1 MIELLNDKIADV
13 EGLVRAFVGLMALVM
28 VIVVWVRT
36 KSFVPT
42 LGAVLFGAFVIWAV
56 NNVAFLEQ
64 KVEEEFEGALA
75 TSPLDVGD
83 RVRRVELPDAT

>member
-1 MIELLNDKIADV
+1 MIDLLNDKIADV

-36 KSFVPT
+36 KSFVPV

-64 KVEEEFEGALA
+64 KVDEEFQSLRAPTTVDDGHAPEDG
-75 TSPLDVGD
+75 S
-83 RVRRVELPDAT
+83 DAA

>member
-1 MIELLNDKIADV
+1 MIDLLNDKIVDV

-64 KVEEEFEGALA
+64 KVGEEFQSLRAPTTVDDGYGAE
-75 TSPLDVGD
+75 D
-83 RVRRVELPDAT
+83 RSDAA

>member
-1 MIELLNDKIADV
+1 MIDLLNDKIADV

-36 KSFVPT
+36 KSFVPV

-64 KVEEEFEGALA
+64 KVDEEFQSLRPPVTVDDGHE
-75 TSPLDVGD
+75 PED
-83 RVRRVELPDAT
+83 LPDEA

>member
-1 MIELLNDKIADV
+1 VIELLNDKIADV

-64 KVEEEFEGALA
+64 KVDEEFQSLGPVPQVIQRAPLSEESASA
-75 TSPLDVGD
+75 T
-83 RVRRVELPDAT
+83 

>member
-1 MIELLNDKIADV
+1 MIDLLNDKIADV

-36 KSFVPT
+36 KSFVPV

-64 KVEEEFEGALA
+64 KVDEEFQSLRAPTTVDHRYGPE
-75 TSPLDVGD
+75 D
-83 RVRRVELPDAT
+83 RSDAA